1 MPIFI
6 GGKLVD
12 AEAEVWGTETE
23 TEGVSEVEAVAEAIV
38 VMYVKKRGEER
49 RGAKIPEVVSFLKVS
64 MLRGGV

>member
-23 TEGVSEVEAVAEAIV
+23 GIFKVEAVAEAIV
-38 VMYVKKRGEER
+38 VICMKKRGEE
-49 RGAKIPEVVSFLKVS
+49 K
-64 MLRGGV
+64 